1 MIQKRQKRN
10 VRLAHLRTTIVLEPY
25 IWECIS
31 DILQRESID
40 LDSFCQEIDK
50 RRQFSSLASSMR
62 IVTLF
67 YFRLL
72 ATSYENSL
80 KKHMSGVSILSA
92 PTTAKNPLGH
102 LESDNLRSAFNRFA
116 RNEKRAW

>member
-10 VRLAHLRTTIVLEPY
+10 IRLAHLRTTIVLEPY
-25 IWECIS
+25 IWDCIS
-31 DILQRESID
+31 DILRRESID

-80 KKHMSGVSILSA
+80 KKQKSEPAILSA
-92 PTTAKNPLGH
+92 PKTAKSSINQVI
-102 LESDNLRSAFNRFA
+102 SSNLKSAFIRFA
-116 RNEKRAW
+116 RNERRV

>member
-10 VRLAHLRTTIVLEPY
+10 LRLAHLRTTIVLEPY

-40 LDSFCQEIDK
+40 LDAFCQEIDK

-80 KKHMSGVSILSA
+80 KKHISSASILSA
-92 PTTAKNPLGH
+92 PSSAKSSIGH
-102 LESDNLRSAFNRFA
+102 LKTNNLKTAFNRFA
-116 RNEKRAW
+116 RNEKRV

>member
-72 ATSYENSL
+72 VASYENGL
-80 KKHMSGVSILSA
+80 KKHKSGTPILSA
-92 PTTAKNPLGH
+92 PAAAKNPTGRQR
-102 LESDNLRSAFNRFA
+102 SDNLKSAFNRFA
-116 RNEKRAW
+116 RNEKRG

>member
-31 DILQRESID
+31 DIMQRESIS
-40 LDSFCQEIDK
+40 LDAFCQEIDK
-50 RRQFSSLASSMR
+50 RRQFSSLASSLR
-62 IVTLF
+62 IVTLL

-72 ATSYENSL
+72 ATEFENSL
-80 KKHMSGVSILSA
+80 KLHISGAPILSA
-92 PTTAKNPLGH
+92 PTTAKNPTDHQKNDLK
-102 LESDNLRSAFNRFA
+102 SALNRF
-116 RNEKRAW
+116 

>member
-25 IWECIS
+25 IWNCIS

-40 LDSFCQEIDK
+40 LDSFCQDIDK

-116 RNEKRAW
+116 RKPVKG

>member
-72 ATSYENSL
+72 VASYENSL
-80 KKHMSGVSILSA
+80 KKHKSGTPILSA
-92 PTTAKNPLGH
+92 PAEAKNPTGR
-102 LESDNLRSAFNRFA
+102 ERSDNLKSAFNRFA
-116 RNEKRAW
+116 RNEKRG

>member
-31 DILQRESID
+31 DIMQRETIS
-40 LDSFCQEIDK
+40 LDDFCQEIDK
-50 RRQFSSLASSMR
+50 RRQFSSLASSLR
-62 IVTLF
+62 IVTLL

-72 ATSYENSL
+72 VTAYESSL
-80 KKHMSGVSILSA
+80 RKQKSDAPIL
-92 PTTAKNPLGH
+92 
-102 LESDNLRSAFNRFA
+102 
-116 RNEKRAW
+116 

>member
-50 RRQFSSLASSMR
+50 RRQFFQPCVINADR
-62 IVTLF
+62 HAVLF
-67 YFRLL
+67 QTFGGII
-72 ATSYENSL
+72 L
-80 KKHMSGVSILSA
+80 K
-92 PTTAKNPLGH
+92 
-102 LESDNLRSAFNRFA
+102 
-116 RNEKRAW
+116 

>member
-31 DILQRESID
+31 DIMQRESID
-40 LDSFCQEIDK
+40 LDWFCQEIDK

-72 ATSYENSL
+72 AHSYENSM
-80 KKHMSGVSILSA
+80 KKQKAGTPILSA
-92 PTTAKNPLGH
+92 PTTARNPVDH
-102 LESDNLRSAFNRFA
+102 LKSDNLRSAFNRFA
-116 RNEKRAW
+116 RNEKRV

>member
-31 DILQRESID
+31 DIMQRETIS
-40 LDSFCQEIDK
+40 LDAFCQEIDK
-50 RRQFSSLASSMR
+50 RRQFSSLASSLR
-62 IVTLF
+62 IVTLL

-80 KKHMSGVSILSA
+80 KKQKSGTPILSA
-92 PTTAKNPLGH
+92 PTTAKNPTEH
-102 LESDNLRSAFNRFA
+102 QISNNLKSAFNRFA
-116 RNEKRAW
+116 RNETRV

>member
-31 DILQRESID
+31 DILQRETID

-50 RRQFSSLASSMR
+50 RRQFSSIASSMR

-72 ATSYENSL
+72 VASYENSL
-80 KKHMSGVSILSA
+80 KKHKSGTPILSA
-92 PTTAKNPLGH
+92 PAAAKNPTGR
-102 LESDNLRSAFNRFA
+102 ERSYNLKSAFNRFA
-116 RNEKRAW
+116 RNEKRG

>member
-31 DILQRESID
+31 DIMQRESIS
-40 LDSFCQEIDK
+40 LDDFCQEIDK
-50 RRQFSSLASSMR
+50 RRQFSSLASSLR
-62 IVTLF
+62 IVTLL

-72 ATSYENSL
+72 ATAYESSL
-80 KKHMSGVSILSA
+80 KKQKSGAPVLSA
-92 PTTAKNPLGH
+92 PTTAKNPTEH
-102 LESDNLRSAFNRFA
+102 QKSNNLKSAFNRFA
-116 RNEKRAW
+116 RNETRV